1 MSKKITQGD
10 VAELLG
16 SFEEFDQIDYSIHD
30 SPTKGC
36 VAVVY
41 FYENKLIK
49 VGNKNGIIGEDGYWE
64 RKEISDE

>member
-10 VAELLG
+10 VADLLG
-16 SFEEFDQIDYSIHD
+16 SSNDFDEIDYSIHD

-41 FYENKLIK
+41 FYECTNREF
-49 VGNKNGIIGEDGYWE
+49 EDAVVE
-64 RKEISDE
+64 AVSAI